1 MAKISCEILDHFLQK
16 YLTKISWQRRC
27 WHCRTFSSTGH
38 TLDKGAFV
46 TVHCSEIS
54 LVKQ

>member
-1 MAKISCEILDHFLQK
+1 MRPDPESEKLTVISQQLMTKFLDML
-16 YLTKISWQRRC
+16 L
-27 WHCRTFSSTGH
+27 
-38 TLDKGAFV
+38 LGACV